1 MPLIEVSL
9 LAGRSPE
16 LKQKLIEKLTEATV
30 DALGSKPES
39 VSVILRDVDH
49 HDWAKGGVPMSQ
61 SRGPANSG

>member
-30 DALGSKPES
+30 EALGSKPES
-39 VSVILRDVDH
+39 ISVILRDVQP
-49 HDWAKGGVPMSQ
+49 HDWAKGGITLGERKKSQ
-61 SRGPANSG
+61 SGG